1 MPAVS
6 KSLYPCLNVQPP
18 RTFEKPCRSDGS
30 VGLDSHICDPHRVD
44 LSDALTTPQELSTIH
59 VRAADAHYQLGK
71 VEVNGGWFNQA
82 LEKTIHEFSPGPRM
96 MVRMCVDGPLQKR
109 IDPGVWPAQF
119 VFGRN
124 PKIPEHLMDEP
135 LEVVPATA
143 PLYGE
148 EVARHVAV
156 RHAARRAVLEL
167 QDSKALRLALAA
179 KPRHQKEPEPAQL
192 VAYWRTQKWE
202 QGQLN
207 SHGRWHG
214 PAIVLGKVGRNFVVV
229 HKRQVIRRAPERIR
243 AASRQY
249 FDLIPQGYPTEERP
263 EAVPVEAPAQS
274 EDPAPAMSLSD
285 RLNAEP
291 ARPAAMAGPGVD
303 DSAAPGTT
311 TANAEPT
318 DDVDP
323 SNNHDDVRND
333 LEVLNIRSRTSSFE
347 G

>member
-1 MPAVS
+1 
-6 KSLYPCLNVQPP
+6 
-18 RTFEKPCRSDGS
+18 
-30 VGLDSHICDPHRVD
+30 
-44 LSDALTTPQELSTIH
+44 
-59 VRAADAHYQLGK
+59 
-71 VEVNGGWFNQA
+71 
-82 LEKTIHEFSPGPRM
+82 M

-124 PKIPEHLMDEP
+124 PKIPEHLMHEP

-143 PLYGE
+143 PLYEE

-207 SHGRWHG
+207 NHGRWHG

-229 HKRQVIRRAPERIR
+229 HKRQVIRCAPERIR

-274 EDPAPAMSLSD
+274 EDRAPAMSLSD

-303 DSAAPGTT
+303 DSAAPDTT

-323 SNNHDDVRND
+323 SNNHHDVRND
-333 LEVLNIRSRTSSFE
+333 LDKSPEESSTYGPVRRRLRGKNGPSGLYRPALMIADDFAEIMQEIVPKLVEQVFHKPMHPMQLCHHHDLIVSNVRLVQTVLNHMVTLRPH